1 MQWGNYKIRK
11 YMISNF
17 ISYILKLLTIVWW
30 PEVELN
36 YRHTDFQSIDLKPQL
51 TDIKLHTLFITS
63 SVELM

>member
-1 MQWGNYKIRK
+1 LAVIGSIFETFKGSNNLELVTDIID
-11 YMISNF
+11 YMR
-17 ISYILKLLTIVWW
+17 W

-36 YRHTDFQSIDLKPQL
+36 HRHTDFQSVDLKPQL